1 MTTQRRKNIKKL
13 IKIVAIVLVIV
24 ALINFVCTPVS
35 NAKVESSLLD
45 ACTKIV
51 STILDGLIGLLFWPF
66 KVLILLLGKGMELI
80 LGFFVPGTGKVTIE
94 GILFNKIDVL
104 SIDFMNIDGTTYAP
118 AQLLRQN
125 VSQWYVAVRNLSAA
139 ILVII
144 CLYTG
149 IRMALATASDKA
161 KYKEMLINWISSVAL
176 LFVLHYVIAGV
187 IAINNVVVQAIGTG
201 LTDAS
206 GESMNI
212 LSETFFSEAIWSIG
226 FSESTAYSVCYLV
239 LTFMT
244 FTFVIM
250 YLKRLITI
258 AFLII
263 IAPLVTI
270 TYSIDKMGDGK
281 AQGLNNWFKEFLY
294 NIIIQPFH
302 CIAYAALGGMATT
315 LASSSGA
322 GLAEGV
328 ACIVIVAFIMKSEK
342 ILKTIFHMQSDSM
355 MDALGSA
362 AIASNI
368 TNRAMQFGKQ
378 VSGSVKQTVKANKAN
393 AEEIR
398 KVKDEIK
405 IAKGKT
411 TREQVNKNNAARRDK
426 QKERADKKKAFQQE
440 HPKISGFTRD
450 LLAFQG
456 DANATLFS
464 GATAF
469 SMGLAQ
475 GDENAAILSGL
486 RAGEATH
493 KERKK
498 QGQEYK
504 QAALQHNV
512 AKAYNNYREEEIAKI
527 TQEFKGNPDFEK
539 MKEKDQT
546 ELIERTFD
554 RKVQGLL
561 NKGSITNMDNENEL
575 NLVHAMDELQRE
587 LESQGLSGDNAMKQ
601 VQSVVAKIGRG
612 EMGETIDRDIDFK
625 IGEKEFQLPIG
636 SISDYELGY
645 FEHGRSDTTTEVIE
659 RHLGPRTSTSNEGG
673 TPGPSRNKTQ
683 STSDSP
689 NPSGRKPGSGR
700 KQGPAKGYTKVSS
713 GEKHKPLNSPTNK
726 SRQAMNPG
734 SKYTSKGLANQ
745 DRRRGN
751 TKGGYGGRKR

>member
-139 ILVII
+139 VLVII

-250 YLKRLITI
+250 YLKRLIT
-258 AFLII
+258 
-263 IAPLVTI
+263 
-270 TYSIDKMGDGK
+270 YSIDKMGDGK

-378 VSGSVKQTVKANKAN
+378 VSGSVKQTIKANKAN

-411 TREQVNKNNAARRDK
+411 TREQVNKKNAARRDK
-426 QKERADKKKAFQQE
+426 QKERADRKKAFQQE

-561 NKGSITNMDNENEL
+561 NKGSITNMDNENES

-673 TPGPSRNKTQ
+673 TPGPS
-683 STSDSP
+683 
-689 NPSGRKPGSGR
+689 
-700 KQGPAKGYTKVSS
+700 KVSS
-713 GEKHKPLNSPTNK
+713 GGKHKPLNPPTNK